1 MRKNF
6 HQDHDGG
13 AVLDLRCAAARRA
26 IHLPDLPELSP
37 EARQMAIRTWRGRM
51 INEHISAQVWSALV
65 GQLLR
70 AAIPPELL
78 AGVAEAVSDELRH
91 AELCAAV
98 VEALGGTAV
107 ARLPPIEDV
116 PDHSDVGALEGVLRN
131 VISVGCM
138 SETVAVAVIRTEQA
152 ELDGTALG
160 EVLSS
165 ILADEVSHARLGW
178 KLLGAC
184 APLLDA
190 GTKQRLSAYL
200 VDALAHQIEHEVPML
215 PILGAVDPN
224 AAAAGVCDGGFARSV
239 FLDTIEQ
246 VIVPGLE
253 RAGLSA
259 SEAWARAQARTA
271 SLLVA

>member
-1 MRKNF
+1 
-6 HQDHDGG
+6 
-13 AVLDLRCAAARRA
+13 VSLS
-26 IHLPDLPELSP
+26 DLPELSP

-51 INEHISAQVWSALV
+51 VNEHVSAQVWSALV

-70 AAIPPELL
+70 AAIPPGLL

-116 PDHSDVGALEGVLRN
+116 PAHAEVGPLEGALRN

-138 SETVAVAVIRTEQA
+138 SETVAVSVIRTEQA
-152 ELDGTALG
+152 ELEGTALG
-160 EVLSS
+160 DVLSS
-165 ILADEVSHARLGW
+165 ILADEVAHARLGW
-178 KLLGAC
+178 KLLGIC

-190 GTKQRLSAYL
+190 DARSRLSAYL
-200 VDALAHQIEHEVPML
+200 VDALAHQVEHEVPML
-215 PILGAVDPN
+215 PVLGKIDPSAVS
-224 AAAAGVCDGGFARSV
+224 AGVCDGGFARSV
-239 FLDTIEQ
+239 FIDTIEQ
-246 VIVPGLE
+246 IIVPGLE

-259 SEAWARAQARTA
+259 SEAWVEARARTA
-271 SLLVA
+271 NLLVA

>member
-1 MRKNF
+1 MRQTF
-6 HQDHDGG
+6 HQDPEGG
-13 AVLDLRCAAARRA
+13 AVLDLRHAAKRRA
-26 IHLPDLPELSP
+26 VSLSDLPELSP

-51 INEHISAQVWSALV
+51 VNEHVSAQVWSALV

-70 AAIPPELL
+70 AAIPPGLL

-116 PDHSDVGALEGVLRN
+116 PAHAEVGPLEGALRN

-138 SETVAVAVIRTEQA
+138 SETVAVSVIRTEQA
-152 ELDGTALG
+152 ELEGTALG
-160 EVLSS
+160 DVLSS
-165 ILADEVSHARLGW
+165 ILADEVAHARLGW
-178 KLLGAC
+178 KLLGIC

-190 GTKQRLSAYL
+190 DARSRLSAYL
-200 VDALAHQIEHEVPML
+200 VDALAHQVEHEVPML
-215 PILGAVDPN
+215 PVLGKIDPSAVS
-224 AAAAGVCDGGFARSV
+224 AGVCDGGFARSV
-239 FLDTIEQ
+239 FIDTIEQ
-246 VIVPGLE
+246 IIVPGLE

-259 SEAWARAQARTA
+259 SEAWVEARARTA
-271 SLLVA
+271 NLLVA